1 MKKLIL
7 FISFFLTNFCFKISA
22 QKIIDSKVLDTLIKH
37 AELTQSDALVIFL
50 DGKLY
55 NEYYFGKEPKKIEA
69 MSSTKSIVN
78 LAIGKLITDGLI
90 KSIDQPVYDF
100 YPEWNQGMKKDVT
113 IRHLLNHTSGMQNIP
128 LTTVEIYPSPDFIK
142 LALAA
147 EIVNKPGTTFSY
159 NNKAVNLLAGIV
171 KIASRKRMDNYLEEK
186 IFKPLGIED
195 FDWELDDE
203 GNPHAMAGF
212 QVLPKDLAK
221 LGQLFIQKGK
231 WEEKQLISETWF
243 IETGTPNPLEPTCG
257 LLWWI
262 EYEKR
267 FSIVDD
273 EQISKLEQ
281 AGLPDTMMSKIRS
294 LKGRYATA
302 DFTKLFGEK
311 IIQTT
316 PDWNTKFAPM
326 LRNKGLTVSRKE
338 NVNKLGYST
347 RGYLGN
353 LMVVYPDKNLVVVRM
368 ITNESFLKGKGT
380 KDGTGYNN
388 FIDFFELSTKL
399 IQ

>member
-1 MKKLIL
+1 MIKLIL
-7 FISFFLTNFCFKISA
+7 FISIFLTNFCVKLSA
-22 QKIIDSKVLDTLIKH
+22 QKKLDSNVLDTLIKH

-78 LAIGKLITDGLI
+78 LAIGKLITDSLI
-90 KSIDQPVYDF
+90 KSVDQPIYDF
-100 YPEWNQGMKKDVT
+100 YPEWKQGMKKDIT
-113 IRHLLNHTSGMQNIP
+113 IRHLLNHTSGMQNFP

-171 KIASRKRMDNYLEEK
+171 KIASRKRMDNYLAEK
-186 IFKPLGIED
+186 IFTPLGIED

-231 WEEKQLISETWF
+231 WEGKQLISEAWF
-243 IETGTPNPLEPTCG
+243 TETGIPNPLEPTCG

-262 EYEKR
+262 EYEQR

-273 EQISKLEQ
+273 DQLNKLEQ
-281 AGLPDTMMSKIRS
+281 VLPDTIMKKIRP
-294 LKGRYATA
+294 LKGKYPAPE
-302 DFTKLFGEK
+302 FTKLFGEK
-311 IIQTT
+311 IRTI
-316 PDWNTKFAPM
+316 PDWNSKFARM
-326 LRNKGLTVSRKE
+326 LIEKGLTVSRKE

-353 LMVVYPDKNLVVVRM
+353 YMVVYPDKNLVVVRM
-368 ITNESFLKGKGT
+368 ISNESFLKGRGT

-388 FIDFFELSTKL
+388 FENFLELTKKL